1 MTKNAL
7 LEKWPKKSGICR
19 PPSPPP
25 HSGNARKKTF
35 FFIDVFSNG
44 HLQLQPW
51 LEQHK
56 RRCLSHPGLWSPPGS
71 PRRPSCA
78 KPLPTQVSDFEHDFV
93 DLWPKMLG
101 GSFPLLKA
109 VTGQDRVTFHSR
121 WALRLKPDEILCRGR
136 YGEMEVGLENYNQ
149 STSWFEYWVRFN
161 FNELLWWTDF
171 QIQALI
177 FLSS

>member
-1 MTKNAL
+1 MHFLKNGQKNQAFVD
-7 LEKWPKKSGICR
+7 
-19 PPSPPP
+19 PPP
-25 HSGNARKKTF
+25 PLLIRAMPERKRF

-121 WALRLKPDEILCRGR
+121 WALRLKPDEILRRGR
-136 YGEMEVGLENYNQ
+136 CGVEERWLELEVGLEVAHFSLHATIQ
-149 STSWFEYWVRFN
+149 SNCILGWVDFRFASPIS
-161 FNELLWWTDF
+161 F
-171 QIQALI
+171 I
-177 FLSS
+177 S

>member
-7 LEKWPKKSGICR
+7 LEKWPKKSVD
-19 PPSPPP
+19 PPP
-25 HSGNARKKTF
+25 PLLIRAMPERKRF

-56 RRCLSHPGLWSPPGS
+56 RRCLSYPGLWSPPGS

-109 VTGQDRVTFHSR
+109 VTGQDRVQDR
-121 WALRLKPDEILCRGR
+121 GQGRGQDRGR
-136 YGEMEVGLENYNQ
+136 DRGRDAPNMVKWGVPEKTLQNAVQTGW
-149 STSWFEYWVRFN
+149 S
-161 FNELLWWTDF
+161 
-171 QIQALI
+171 
-177 FLSS
+177 